1 MRMQSSFQGLSKHSK
16 HSFGS
21 FLIQVYWQ
29 KYEYHRHCFERLS
42 FCVIFLIKLYF
53 NLYNI
58 STNKIIGK
66 EEYAEIVCEEG
77 SDSSCNRTLNRP
89 HLLGVGSPLGET
101 LKHVNNTG
109 NDTSLSQ
116 AQSLSHN
123 VGIWVWGGYQV

>member
-1 MRMQSSFQGLSKHSK
+1 MQFKG
-16 HSFGS
+16 
-21 FLIQVYWQ
+21 QVI
-29 KYEYHRHCFERLS
+29 YEYHRHW
-42 FCVIFLIKLYF
+42 IDNLIKLDFIIPY
-53 NLYNI
+53 I
-58 STNKIIGK
+58 IIEIKIIGK

-109 NDTSLSQ
+109 NDISE

-123 VGIWVWGGYQV
+123 VGIWVWGAYQVW